1 MLHINEIELFDSPRK
16 NILPLLG
23 DLQGEPEMSVEES
36 AFLCG
41 LIKKYTPR
49 KIVEVGI
56 AGGGTTAIILE
67 CIKELN
73 LKNVEMHSIDIEEY
87 FYRNNNL
94 KSGFLGTRAKDI
106 TKYNVNHTFHYGK
119 VACAYNDILE
129 NTDFLILDTTHSMPG
144 ELLDFLTLLPV
155 LKDGAVVVLHDIS
168 YSHISEFDIWC
179 DKTATSNLFAT
190 VVAEKYINYL
200 NKNNYANI
208 GAFII
213 DDNTKKYI
221 SNVFLSLMINWSY
234 WLDENQVLEY
244 RKCIANN
251 YDNNL
256 LNLFNSAIKYNND
269 SINIKRISIY
279 KDEQKIEKMK
289 RLNLYLMERNLKLR
303 KEMNNLNR

>member
-1 MLHINEIELFDSPRK
+1 M
-16 NILPLLG
+16 
-23 DLQGEPEMSVEES
+23 
-36 AFLCG
+36 
-41 LIKKYTPR
+41 
-49 KIVEVGI
+49 
-56 AGGGTTAIILE
+56 
-67 CIKELN
+67 
-73 LKNVEMHSIDIEEY
+73 
-87 FYRNNNL
+87 
-94 KSGFLGTRAKDI
+94 
-106 TKYNVNHTFHYGK
+106 
-119 VACAYNDILE
+119 
-129 NTDFLILDTTHSMPG
+129 
-144 ELLDFLTLLPV
+144 
-155 LKDGAVVVLHDIS
+155 
-168 YSHISEFDIWC
+168 
-179 DKTATSNLFAT
+179 
-190 VVAEKYINYL
+190 